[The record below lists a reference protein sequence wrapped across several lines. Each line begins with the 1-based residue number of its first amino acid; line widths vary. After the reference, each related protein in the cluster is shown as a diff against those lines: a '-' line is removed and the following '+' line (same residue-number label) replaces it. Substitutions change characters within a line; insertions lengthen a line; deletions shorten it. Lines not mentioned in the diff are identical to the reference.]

1 MQQGNLSQKEMAV
14 ILKSAFDPFYNAPL
28 EPWMDFAACCVH
40 VLVEKE
46 MVLKQAGTAEQYMYF
61 IVQGCA
67 GIFLWKEKNDVC
79 TDLGFENHFFTDYM
93 SLLTGAPSPL
103 ETRTLEPSSLLRITR
118 ADYLQLGNTE
128 MGMILTRAA
137 AEGSYIG
144 KQQQQINLL
153 TKTAEQQ
160 YRELLQTNPDIV
172 ARVAQKHLASYL
184 GITPQSF
191 SRIRRL
197 VSK

>member
-1 MQQGNLSQKEMAV
+1 
-14 ILKSAFDPFYNAPL
+14 
-28 EPWMDFAACCVH
+28 
-40 VLVEKE
+40 
-46 MVLKQAGTAEQYMYF
+46 
-61 IVQGCA
+61 
-67 GIFLWKEKNDVC
+67 
-79 TDLGFENHFFTDYM
+79 
-93 SLLTGAPSPL
+93 
-103 ETRTLEPSSLLRITR
+103 
-118 ADYLQLGNTE
+118 
-128 MGMILTRAA
+128 MILTRAA